1 MRLIHHTLMHNTMKL
16 PHRIAAGG
24 FVFSDKGVLL
34 VRYPDGVN
42 GSYLVAPGG
51 GLEKNENVEQAI
63 SREVFEETGLEVQP
77 EAVVMIEDLI
87 GSRFKMIKIW
97 MTCVITGGSVSK
109 TQGALAEGIVEV
121 GWFSRE
127 QLKTETVFPSIL
139 LERDWDIIQ
148 NIDVRVE
155 IAPSRQ
161 VGF

>member
-1 MRLIHHTLMHNTMKL
+1 MHSKVKL

-24 FVFSDKGVLL
+24 LIFSDKGVLL
-34 VRYPDGVN
+34 VRYPDSEG
-42 GSYLVAPGG
+42 GCYLVAPGG
-51 GLEKNENVEQAI
+51 GLESDENIEQSI
-63 SREVFEETGLEVQP
+63 TREVLEETGLEVRP
-77 EAVVMIEDLI
+77 KAVVMIEDLI

-97 MTCVITGGSVSK
+97 MTCNITGGSFSK

-121 GWFSRE
+121 GWFNRE
-127 QLKTETVFPSIL
+127 QPTTETVFPSIL
-139 LERDWDIIQ
+139 LERNWDILQ